1 MAQRAFTY
9 MELAVAVAILA
20 VIMVSLGSVI
30 VAASKAMPAVTAS
43 SDSNSTG
50 ADAVAD
56 QMMAELRFATGIS
69 ESTPTAVTF
78 TVPDRNN
85 DNVPETIRYAWSG
98 VAGDP
103 LTRAYNG
110 GAPVAVVPGVSS
122 LALQYLKHKY
132 TSTTTG
138 TTVVNSGEVQ
148 FSGFTSWSGITGT
161 SSNGAASTT
170 SWCAETF
177 VIDRVAIPSDATRIA
192 ITRVSLKIK
201 KPASGTAGC
210 TVGIYLPSAAGSTI
224 PASTPIGSICTIPDT
239 ALTTAFAWVDST
251 FTDVAWANPSQT
263 TMIILVKGVASTTT
277 ASIQYLNA
285 AAAPTDNS
293 VFRWTTN
300 SGTSWQPTSGLNAND
315 AVYAVYGT
323 YQRNVTSTISVDTYT
338 LGSVAL
344 MLQPSALS
352 SPRIDTAIEVL
363 NEPSIAGP

>member
-1 MAQRAFTY
+1 MPRRAFTY

-30 VAASKAMPAVTAS
+30 VAASKAMPAVTGS

-56 QMMAELRFATGIS
+56 QMMSELRFATGIS

-85 DNVPETIRYAWSG
+85 DNIPETIRYAWSG
-98 VAGDP
+98 LAGDP

-110 GAPVAVVPGVSS
+110 GAPVPVVPGVSS
-122 LALQYLKHKY
+122 LSLQYLKHKY
-132 TSTTTG
+132 TSSTTG

-148 FSGFTSWSGITGT
+148 FSGFTSWSGITAT
-161 SSNGAASTT
+161 SSTSSVSTAA
-170 SWCAETF
+170 WCAETF
-177 VIDRVAIPSDATRIA
+177 VIDRVSIPSDATRIT

-201 KPASGTAGC
+201 KPPSGTAGC
-210 TVGIYLPSAAGSTI
+210 TVGIYQPSAAGSTI
-224 PASTPIGSICTIPDT
+224 PAATPIGSLYSVPDT
-239 ALTTAFAWVDST
+239 ALTTAYAWVDST
-251 FTDVAWANPSQT
+251 FTDVAWTNPAQT
-263 TMIILVKGVASTTT
+263 TLIIGVKGVASTAS
-277 ASIQYLNA
+277 ASILYLNA
-285 AAAPTDNS
+285 STAPTDNS

-323 YQRNVTSTISVDTYT
+323 YQRNVTSTINVDTYT

-344 MLQPSALS
+344 TLQPSAAS